1 VTADAAGERG
11 TDDAFRAG
19 AGRPARGFRL
29 CARRHD
35 QPLSGGIGGAE
46 RVRYGVIVSCRPI
59 EATGAGRDVR
69 GTILGAVGGPAGNE
83 AGQGA
88 NEAIFEFILREDND
102 QALSVVQTN
111 AAGLRPGER
120 VVLSMGSWTRL

>member
-1 VTADAAGERG
+1 MTRLALALTALLGVSACAPGG
-11 TDDAFRAG
+11 TTS
-19 AGRPARGFRL
+19 PY
-29 CARRHD
+29 
-35 QPLSGGIGGAE
+35 PGGIGGAE
-46 RVRYGVIVSCRPI
+46 RVRYGGIVSCRPI

-88 NEAIFEFILREDND
+88 NEAIFEFILREDNG